1 MILRWELRGGQ
12 GRIWVNARGKES
24 AMKGEVVECTRGD
37 VSEGA
42 PPLYEAPVL
51 EEVGEVAA
59 LTNGTSFDDTADR
72 KRFYH

>member
-1 MILRWELRGGQ
+1 
-12 GRIWVNARGKES
+12 
-24 AMKGEVVECTRGD
+24 MKGEVVECTRGD